1 MHLKTKKNAFTL
13 QELTT
18 LLLKAKEG
26 DYTFY
31 LFLLLAA
38 VARVSETRALCFRN
52 IDFTKQELVID
63 CQLGR
68 GYDNKGYENNTL
80 YNQKRKLKTL
90 TAAE

>member
-38 VARVSETRALCFRN
+38 VTGARVSETRALCFRN
-52 IDFTKQELVID
+52 ILQNKNLLLIVNWDGDMTIKATKIIHYII
-63 CQLGR
+63 R
-68 GYDNKGYENNTL
+68 REN
-80 YNQKRKLKTL
+80 
-90 TAAE
+90 